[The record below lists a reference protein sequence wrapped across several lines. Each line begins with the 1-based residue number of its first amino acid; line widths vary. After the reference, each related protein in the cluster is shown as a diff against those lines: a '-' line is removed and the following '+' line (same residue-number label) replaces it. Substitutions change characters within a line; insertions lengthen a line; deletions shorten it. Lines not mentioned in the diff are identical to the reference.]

1 MRVTLKGF
9 VKNTENSYGVF
20 LNTITVETPNKE
32 RIILD
37 RDTTEYD
44 INFDDTVNITLSDVY
59 IWNGE
64 SQNYN
69 TSSDMFRKCKL
80 IDYEVKDD
88 VDDEYELIIEKSSI
102 CFFD

>member
-44 INFDDTVNITLSDVY
+44 INFDNTVNITLSDVY
-59 IWNGE
+59 IWDGE
-64 SQNYN
+64 NQNYN
-69 TSSDMFRKCKL
+69 ISSDMFRKCKL
-80 IDYEVKDD
+80 IDYEVEDD
-88 VDDEYELIIEKSSI
+88 VDSTIE
-102 CFFD
+102 DDYNN

>member
-1 MRVTLKGF
+1 M
-9 VKNTENSYGVF
+9 
-20 LNTITVETPNKE
+20 KE

-59 IWNGE
+59 IWDGE

-69 TSSDMFRKCKL
+69 ISSDMFRKCK
-80 IDYEVKDD
+80 
-88 VDDEYELIIEKSSI
+88 S
-102 CFFD
+102 

>member
-44 INFDDTVNITLSDVY
+44 INFDNTVNITLSDVY
-59 IWNGE
+59 IWDDEN
-64 SQNYN
+64 QNYN
-69 TSSDMFRKCKL
+69 ISSDMFRKCKL
-80 IDYEVKDD
+80 IDYEVEDD
-88 VDDEYELIIEKSSI
+88 VDDEYKLIINKSSI

>member
-44 INFDDTVNITLSDVY
+44 
-59 IWNGE
+59 
-64 SQNYN
+64 
-69 TSSDMFRKCKL
+69 
-80 IDYEVKDD
+80 

>member
-44 INFDDTVNITLSDVY
+44 INFDDT
-59 IWNGE
+59 
-64 SQNYN
+64 
-69 TSSDMFRKCKL
+69 
-80 IDYEVKDD
+80 
-88 VDDEYELIIEKSSI
+88 
-102 CFFD
+102 